1 MMSEMNEKAE
11 EPQEQAADRPPIPP
25 EQLKEILEAHRKW
38 VESEGKEGERAIL
51 RGANLSGADL
61 FVANLS
67 GAILSGAML
76 SEAMLSGANLSGAFL
91 YKIDLSEAILFEA
104 ILSEAILSGAN
115 LSGALLLETDLS
127 WADLRG
133 ARNLIASQVKIAM
146 NWQLAFYS
154 EKFLEK
160 LGLPPD
166 HNETVKEELAEL
178 EKEEKATGA
187 K

>member
-67 GAILSGAML
+67 GA
-76 SEAMLSGANLSGAFL
+76 MLSG
-91 YKIDLSEAILFEA
+91 A

-166 HNETVKEELAEL
+166 HNETVKEKLAEL
-178 EKEEKATGA
+178 EKE
-187 K
+187 